1 MLLYKIIND
10 MSAEKSRKRHKPDIM
25 RELKKLDKN
34 YRAALLPKEQQAQ
47 SRSFNPSR
55 T

>member
-10 MSAEKSRKRHKPDIM
+10 MSAEQSRKRHEAKLKIM

-34 YRAALLPKEQQAQ
+34 YQRTVLLKEAQAQ
-47 SRSFNPSR
+47 SRSFN
-55 T
+55 